1 MDFMVKHTNKAYII
15 TGNPKREE
23 RWDYLM
29 DDLTIEKV
37 DVHAETR

>member
-23 RWDYLM
+23 RWDSPWTPAVRL
-29 DDLTIEKV
+29 IC
-37 DVHAETR
+37 